1 MYDLNKLGN
10 NIRCLRIAY
19 GESQE
24 ALGQI
29 IGVEKSAVSMYETGR
44 REPNK
49 DMLRSIAEHYGASV
63 EELLTEDLTEMGNA
77 RISVNPYVF
86 WEEIDVVLPITASE
100 DALKNPHFKKAHT
113 IHRALFDEFQ
123 RYAIERKGTLNAID
137 EIDVCIEEY
146 LAAYEDEQ
154 SKEVSAANL
163 LGLWFCFLA
172 LTRNGQ
178 RAIEK
183 KPAALTQLMKKDK
196 KLEREVEKMESKV
209 PDEEIEEIVSY
220 FLSEEIR
227 ENIIEFLTVLKQSEL
242 WPNLAD
248 YYLALQ
254 YCWNLVDN
262 ALDHELNSRIGAEMQ
277 EAFALVG
284 NPYSAH
290 FFVYQKRSLGWEEQV
305 DKS

>member
-1 MYDLNKLGN
+1 MF
-10 NIRCLRIAY
+10 IRSRRS
-19 GESQE
+19 SQTCRPC
-24 ALGQI
+24 ARSSIFSKTSQPQLGQI

-49 DMLRSIAEHYGASV
+49 DILKSIAEHYGASV

-77 RISVNPYVF
+77 RISINPYAF
-86 WEEIDVVLPITASE
+86 WEEIDVILPITASE
-100 DALKNPHFKKAHT
+100 EALTNPHFKKAHT

-123 RYAIERKGTLNAID
+123 RYAIERRGTLNAVD

-146 LAAYEDEQ
+146 LEAYEDEQ

-178 RAIEK
+178 HAIEK

-196 KLEREVEKMESKV
+196 KLQREVEKMEATV
-209 PDEEIEEIVSY
+209 PDEETEEIVSY
-220 FLSEEIR
+220 FLSDEIR
-227 ENIIEFLTVLKQSEL
+227 ESIIEFLTVIKHSEL
-242 WPNLAD
+242 WTDLAD

-254 YCWNLVDN
+254 EC
-262 ALDHELNSRIGAEMQ
+262 R
-277 EAFALVG
+277 
-284 NPYSAH
+284 
-290 FFVYQKRSLGWEEQV
+290 FVIIFVFLFMTPGSTSIKAQKARSI
-305 DKS
+305 SS